1 MWYVSIIGTAL
12 ARRGVMKYDLIIN
25 FEMCNVVGKMRK
37 KAGGMRNEIIQI
49 GAVIQSSSQ
58 S

>member
-1 MWYVSIIGTAL
+1 
-12 ARRGVMKYDLIIN
+12 MKYDLIID
-25 FEMCNVVGKMRK
+25 FEMCNAVGKMRK

-49 GAVIQSSSQ
+49 GAVMQSSSQ

>member
-1 MWYVSIIGTAL
+1 
-12 ARRGVMKYDLIIN
+12 MKYDLIID

-49 GAVIQSSSQ
+49 GAPRFITISAR
-58 S
+58 

>member
-1 MWYVSIIGTAL
+1 MWYVRIIGIAL
-12 ARRGVMKYDLIIN
+12 ARRSVMKYDLIID
-25 FEMCNVVGKMRK
+25 FEMCDVVGKMRK

-49 GAVIQSSSQ
+49 GAVMQSSSQ

>member
-1 MWYVSIIGTAL
+1 MSIIGTAL
-12 ARRGVMKYDLIIN
+12 ARRGVMKYDLIID

-49 GAVIQSSSQ
+49 GAVMQSSSQ